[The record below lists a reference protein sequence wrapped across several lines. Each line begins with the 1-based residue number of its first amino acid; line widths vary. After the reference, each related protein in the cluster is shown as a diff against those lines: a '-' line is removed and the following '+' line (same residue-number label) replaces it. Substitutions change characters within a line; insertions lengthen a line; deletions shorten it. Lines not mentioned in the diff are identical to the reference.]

1 MIVAQEME
9 HLHKLAER
17 HPDKQF
23 THLWG
28 HLTSETW
35 LTHAWEGKSSW
46 RLESIA

>member
-17 HPDKQF
+17 DPDKRF

-28 HLTSETW
+28 RMISEKW
-35 LTHAWEGKSSW
+35 
-46 RLESIA
+46 